1 VNGLSQWQLVFDA
14 LVVAVAIIGG
24 VAFSRQQRTLYVQRE
39 QLAAMRSDLAAL
51 SIGAVKLG
59 EQFDLM
65 TKRLQLASE
74 RQDTLELREPTEQS
88 YGLAVRL
95 ARNGA
100 DIDELMASCGLVREE
115 AELIVSVQHPRK
127 SA

>member
-1 VNGLSQWQLVFDA
+1 MNGLGQWQLIFDA
-14 LVVAVAIIGG
+14 LVSAVAIIGG
-24 VAFSRQQRTLYVQRE
+24 VLLHRHQRTLLAQRE
-39 QLAAMRSDLAAL
+39 QLDAMRSDMAAL

-65 TKRLQLASE
+65 AKRLQLASE
-74 RQDTLELREPTEQS
+74 RQDNLELREPGEQS

>member
-1 VNGLSQWQLVFDA
+1 MNGLGQWQLIFDA
-14 LVVAVAIIGG
+14 LVITVAIIGG
-24 VAFSRQQRTLYVQRE
+24 VLLHRHQRTLLAQRE
-39 QLAAMRSDLAAL
+39 QLDAMRSDMAAL

-65 TKRLQLASE
+65 AKRLQLASE
-74 RQDTLELREPTEQS
+74 RQDNLELREPGEQS